1 MNIDF
6 KDFTHKMERTLEHLN
21 EDFDAVRAGR
31 ANPKVLDRLTVEYYG
46 S

>member
-21 EDFDAVRAGR
+21 EQAAPTPRFWIV
-31 ANPKVLDRLTVEYYG
+31 
-46 S
+46 